1 MKIQINATGKFE
13 NVPLKV
19 AQRKINKGIAHIA
32 KEEVKKIV
40 VEKVIEEVKPKVKRK
55 RKVKD
60 IDEIKIIEEPKPEE
74 EREW

>member
-32 KEEVKKIV
+32 KEEIK
-40 VEKVIEEVKPKVKRK
+40 KVIVEEVVKEVKPKVKRK
-55 RKVKD
+55 RKIKD
-60 IDEIKIIEEPKPEE
+60 IDEVKTIEEFTPEE
-74 EREW
+74 IQGW